1 VGKVQAMPMPHLVLI
16 DGPNYVFRAFHAVK
30 HNLTNSKGEPTNAIF
45 GYVQMLRSILKDLSP
60 THVAVA
66 FDPKGGTFRNQMYAD
81 YKAHRPPMPEELAVQ
96 WPAVFELTDAFKLN
110 RICIEN
116 YEADDVIATL
126 AKQAE
131 AKGWDVTI
139 VSTDKDLMQLVS
151 DKVWMLDT
159 MRKKDYGTDEVKEKW
174 GVGPDRIHD
183 LLALAGDSADNI
195 PGVPGIG
202 PKTAVLLLEAYGD
215 LEGVLSRA
223 SEVKQTKRRENLI
236 EFAESARL
244 SYRLVALD
252 DQVDVDVKLDDLA
265 VQQPDRK
272 KLTELFTRLEF
283 RRLIAEFSD
292 NETATAT
299 TMTTPAARTEQAQ
312 VQTEK
317 IQTEQAIKPETPQLP
332 RTDILVDNE
341 SALYTLLQALQQAE
355 LISLDTETTSLATH
369 DADIVG
375 ISFSVK
381 AGEGYYVPVGHRAAD
396 LLTPAPKQLPLQH
409 VLDALR
415 PILEDAHKPKCG
427 HNLKYDAQVL
437 RRAGIALCGIAAD
450 SMLLA
455 YTLHPAKYPPKMD
468 SVAEDYL
475 DHSCIS
481 FESVAGKGAK
491 QICFDQVPVETALP
505 YASEDAEIALRLTH
519 FLRTRLASENRLK
532 RHDEIELPLAS
543 VLADMEWKGAHIDA
557 AKLGEL
563 SNRFGERISEL
574 EAQIHTAAGEAF
586 NIRSPKQ
593 LGVLL
598 FETLG
603 IPGGKKT
610 KSGQWATGQEVL
622 ENLAAEHE
630 VPRLILEVRQLS
642 KLKSTYTDALPKLIH
657 PRTGRVHTSF
667 NQAITT
673 TGRLSSSD
681 PNLQN
686 IPIRSVEGREI
697 RKAFTAEPGHT
708 LIAADYS
715 QIELRLMAHFS
726 GDATLSRAFAEGA
739 DIHAATAAAVNDIDL
754 ADVTGDMRRSA
765 KIINFGILYGMS
777 AFGLSKQLG
786 VARKEAKAFIEAYF
800 ARYPSVRGFMDTTL
814 EQARADEYVETL
826 LGHRVYVQEINSK
839 NGMRRAYAERTA
851 INAPLQGSAADIIKV
866 AMIRLHQ
873 RLKEETPE
881 AAIILQVH
889 DELIVE
895 APHTQVHTVSE
906 IMRECMESAVDLN
919 VPLIVDIGTGNNWFD
934 AHQL

>member
-1 VGKVQAMPMPHLVLI
+1 MPHLVLI

-30 HNLTNSKGEPTNAIF
+30 HNLANSKGEPTNAVF
-45 GYVQMLRSILKDLSP
+45 GYVQMLRSILKELSP

-66 FDPKGGTFRNQMYAD
+66 FDPKDGTFRNKMYAD
-81 YKAHRPPMPEELAVQ
+81 YKAHRPPMPEELAAQ
-96 WPAVFELTDAFKLN
+96 WPAVFELTDAFKFN

-126 AKQAE
+126 ARQAE
-131 AKGWDVTI
+131 ARGWDVTI
-139 VSTDKDLMQLVS
+139 VSTDKDLMQLIS

-159 MRKKDYGTDEVKEKW
+159 MRKKDYGAEEVKEKW
-174 GVGPDRIHD
+174 GVGPERIQD

-223 SEVKQTKRRENLI
+223 GEVKQTKRRENLI
-236 EFAESARL
+236 AHAEDARL

-252 DQVDVDVKLDDLA
+252 DQVDVGVTLDDLA
-265 VQQPDRK
+265 VQQPDRQ
-272 KLTELFTRLEF
+272 KLAEIFTRLEF
-283 RRLIAEFSD
+283 RRLMAEFCGEEST
-292 NETATAT
+292 TASTG
-299 TMTTPAARTEQAQ
+299 PAAADKTAE
-312 VQTEK
+312 
-317 IQTEQAIKPETPQLP
+317 PQLKP
-332 RTDILVDNE
+332 SEPDASTPVSRTDILVDNDA
-341 SALYTLLQALQQAE
+341 ALQSLLQTLRQAS
-355 LISLDTETTSLATH
+355 LIALDTETTSLHVH
-369 DADIVG
+369 DAAIVG
-375 ISFSVK
+375 LSFSVK

-396 LLTPAPKQLPLQH
+396 LLSSSPKQLPLQQ
-409 VLDALR
+409 VLDSLR
-415 PILEDAHKPKCG
+415 PILEDEAKPKCG
-427 HNLKYDAQVL
+427 HNLKYDLQVL
-437 RRAGIALCGIAAD
+437 RRAGIELRGIVAD

-455 YTLHPAKYPPKMD
+455 YCLYPGKYPPKMD

-475 DHSCIS
+475 NYRCIA
-481 FESVAGKGAK
+481 FEDVAGKGVK
-491 QICFDQVPVETALP
+491 QICFDQVPIETALP
-505 YASEDAEIALRLTH
+505 YASEDAEVALRLTQ
-519 FLRTRLASENRLK
+519 LLSDKLQAEQRLS
-532 RHDEIELPLAS
+532 RHDEIELPLAA
-543 VLADMEWKGAHIDA
+543 VLADMEWQGAHIDA
-557 AKLGEL
+557 AKLNEL
-563 SNRFGERISEL
+563 SARFGERIAEL
-574 EAQIHTAAGEAF
+574 EAQIHAAAGEAF

-598 FETLG
+598 FERLG

-622 ENLAAEHE
+622 EKLAAEHE
-630 VPRLILEVRQLS
+630 VPRLILAVRQIA

-657 PRTGRVHTSF
+657 PATGRLHTSF

-686 IPIRSVEGREI
+686 IPIRSMEGREI
-697 RKAFTAEPGHT
+697 RKAFTAEAGNI

-726 GDATLSRAFAEGA
+726 GDAVLSQAFADNI

-754 ADVTGDMRRSA
+754 TDVTGEMRRRA

-777 AFGLSKQLG
+777 AFGLAKQLG
-786 VARKEAKAFIEAYF
+786 VSRSEAKDFIEAYF
-800 ARYPSVRGFMDTTL
+800 ARYPAVRGFMDAML
-814 EQARADEYVETL
+814 EQARADGYVETL
-826 LGHRVYVQEINSK
+826 LGHRVYVPEIISS
-839 NGMRRAYAERTA
+839 NGMRRSYAERTA
-851 INAPLQGSAADIIKV
+851 INAPLQGSATDIIKV
-866 AMIRLHQ
+866 AMIRLHR
-873 RLKEETPE
+873 RLKEEAPV

-895 APHTQVHTVSE
+895 APHAETQTVTA
-906 IMRECMESAVDLN
+906 IMRDCMESAVALS
-919 VPLIVDIGTGNNWFD
+919 VPLTVDIGTGDNWFE

>member
-1 VGKVQAMPMPHLVLI
+1 MPHLVLI

-30 HNLTNSKGEPTNAIF
+30 HNLTNSRGEPTNAVF
-45 GYVQMLRSILKDLSP
+45 GYVQMLRSILKSLSP

-81 YKAHRPPMPEELAVQ
+81 YKAHRPPMPEDLASQ
-96 WPAVFELTDAFKLN
+96 WKPVHDITDAFKLN

-126 AKQAE
+126 ARQAE
-131 AKGWDVTI
+131 VRGWDVTI
-139 VSTDKDLMQLVS
+139 VSTDKDLMQLIS

-215 LEGVLSRA
+215 LEGVLSHA
-223 SEVKQTKRRENLI
+223 AEVKQNKRRENLI
-236 EFAESARL
+236 EFAENARL

-252 DQVDVDVKLDDLA
+252 DQVDVGVELDDLA
-265 VQQPDRK
+265 VQKPDRE
-272 KLTELFTRLEF
+272 KLAALFTRLEF
-283 RRLIAEFSD
+283 RRLLAEFSD
-292 NETATAT
+292 GGIATETATASANKT
-299 TMTTPAARTEQAQ
+299 SRNGVQPEQEKAPA
-312 VQTEK
+312 
-317 IQTEQAIKPETPQLP
+317 PSP
-332 RTDILVDNE
+332 RTDILVDDE
-341 SALYTLLQALQQAE
+341 PALQSLLQALQQAE
-355 LISLDTETTSLATH
+355 LIALDTETTSLATH
-369 DADIVG
+369 TADIVG
-375 ISFSVK
+375 LSFSVR
-381 AGEGYYVPVGHRAAD
+381 AGVGYYVPVGHRSAD
-396 LLTPAPKQLPLQH
+396 LLTPTPKQLPLQQ

-415 PILEDAHKPKCG
+415 PILEDKHKAKCG
-427 HNLKYDAQVL
+427 HNLKYDKQIL
-437 RRAGIALCGIAAD
+437 RRAGIELRGITAD

-455 YTLHPAKYPPKMD
+455 YCLYPAKYPPKMD

-475 DHSCIS
+475 DYRCIS
-481 FESVAGKGAK
+481 FEAVAGKGAK

-505 YASEDAEIALRLTH
+505 YASEDAEVALRLTH
-519 FLRTRLASENRLK
+519 ILRDKLEVEHRLK
-532 RHDEIELPLAS
+532 RHDEIELPLAF

-557 AKLGEL
+557 ARLREL
-563 SNRFGERISEL
+563 SARFGERIMQL
-574 EAQIHTAAGEAF
+574 EAAIHAAAGETF

-593 LGVLL
+593 LGELL
-598 FETLG
+598 FERLG
-603 IPGGKKT
+603 IAGGKKT
-610 KSGQWATGQEVL
+610 KSGQWATGQDVL
-622 ENLAAEHE
+622 ESLTDEHE
-630 VPRLILEVRQLS
+630 VPRLILQVRQWA

-686 IPIRSVEGREI
+686 IPIRSSEGREI
-697 RKAFTAEPGHT
+697 RKAFTAEEGHT

-726 GDATLSRAFAEGA
+726 GDAVLSQAFADGA

-754 ADVTGDMRRSA
+754 ADVSGDMRRRA

-777 AFGLSKQLG
+777 AFGLAKQLG
-786 VARKEAKAFIEAYF
+786 VARGEAKDFIDAYF
-800 ARYPSVRGFMDTTL
+800 ARYPSVRGFMDATL
-814 EQARADEYVETL
+814 EQAREDKFVETL
-826 LGHRVYVQEINSK
+826 LGHRVYVPEIDSS

-866 AMIRLHQ
+866 AMIRLHR
-873 RLKEETPE
+873 RLQAESPE
-881 AAIILQVH
+881 ASIILQVH

-895 APHTQVHTVSE
+895 APNSQTQAVAL
-906 IMRECMESAVDLN
+906 IMQETMESAVHLN
-919 VPLIVDIGTGNNWFD
+919 VPLIVDIGVGHNWYE